1 MPLLIPGQIE
11 MKSGSA
17 LTEFTAIG
25 LKFADGT
32 EIPADVIVF
41 ATGYAT
47 GMKQSASQLLD
58 PEVAEKLDESW
69 LLDEEGNPRGSW
81 KPIGRKSALFEASK
95 GEKILTS
102 LDPNVWFCPGDISH
116 SRFFS
121 RFIALQIKAEVE
133 GKPFIPYTRKF

>member
-1 MPLLIPGQIE
+1 

-81 KPIGRKSALFEASK
+81 KPIGHSN
-95 GEKILTS
+95 I
-102 LDPNVWFCPGDISH
+102 WFCPGDISH